1 MDEHDEQL
9 PSSTALLHHKGNLA
23 FQNVRRTHSDPE
35 AVQKKKKQ
43 SNEIMT

>member
-9 PSSTALLHHKGNLA
+9 PSSTSLLHHKGSLA
-23 FQNVRRTHSDPE
+23 FQNARRTHSDPE
-35 AVQKKKKQ
+35 AGRKNTQ